1 MEMCP
6 SGQQLNT
13 RMAGIRYLNTKTYT
27 TACGKSGI
35 SEAACGNTSG
45 PPSLMGSEPSE
56 AAHSPLSHSAAAS
69 FSSDPLSN
77 MATASRPQ
85 PVDGP
90 LTQSASFLVLSVS
103 NAPDALQTIR
113 RTLTGLE
120 SLSKNVSVR
129 DPSSAFSCT
138 VGIGSEVWDGL
149 TRRRRPVELRP
160 FREVRGTVHT
170 AVSTPGDLLFHI
182 RSERRDI
189 CFEFERQLL
198 QKLGDAVAVVDE
210 TVGFRYFDFRDLLG
224 FVDGT
229 ANPVGPAVPASVL
242 VADEDASVA
251 GGSYVVVQKYLH
263 KLDAWRCLST
273 EKQEAI
279 VGRTKLDNVEL
290 DDAESGQRSHKTL
303 ATITGEEDVE
313 HDIVR
318 DNMPFG
324 SPGSGEYGTYFV
336 GYTRRLWVI
345 ERMLQRM
352 FVGDPPGL
360 HDRILDFSTPITGTD
375 AHSYDSVAREAEG
388 RELAELINTI
398 NTRALEAQASDF
410 RQGVPCSVPPLQY
423 DRATRSSVMGG
434 MNYHVDVRFDDGIT
448 WIACIRR
455 FNATSPPPA
464 LRDYI
469 VRSEVATLK
478 FLERTDV
485 PAPRV
490 YDFALECPGNPRKKV
505 MSQLADVFVE
515 LHKHPF
521 ELLGSLDSPGGSHV
535 GAFARESLAD
545 FVQSQLRTAG
555 PFSSLED
562 YHTSSIRLILDLIVR
577 EEMYSLQAVDAY
589 LIHRYLL
596 DIVPR
601 VLPSA
606 YHGQNRFYLKHADD
620 KGDHIL
626 VDDDFN
632 ITGIIDWEW
641 AHTASPA
648 HAFNSPI
655 GFLPVGDFYRGSNS
669 LGDDEV
675 IFARLLED
683 KGHRDLAQF
692 VWNGRLQHRFAFCC
706 GYNLVDWDGFL
717 GLFRGLRDNVGAD
730 EGLEWTEWK
739 ATALQRYKDDA
750 GLQRVLAKQTA
761 AVVD

>member
-1 MEMCP
+1 M
-6 SGQQLNT
+6 
-13 RMAGIRYLNTKTYT
+13 
-27 TACGKSGI
+27 
-35 SEAACGNTSG
+35 
-45 PPSLMGSEPSE
+45 
-56 AAHSPLSHSAAAS
+56 
-69 FSSDPLSN
+69 SN

-103 NAPDALQTIR
+103 NAPDALQTVR
-113 RTLTGLE
+113 RTLAGLE
-120 SLSKNVSVR
+120 SLSKNVSMR

-138 VGIGSEVWDGL
+138 VGIGSGVWDGL

-160 FREVRGTVHT
+160 FREVRGAAHT

-198 QKLGDAVAVVDE
+198 QKLDDAVAVVDE

-251 GGSYVVVQKYLH
+251 GGSYVVVQKYLL

-303 ATITGEEDVE
+303 ATITDEQDIE

-324 SPGSGEYGTYFV
+324 SPGSGEYGTYFI

-345 ERMLQRM
+345 EKMLQRM
-352 FVGDPPGL
+352 
-360 HDRILDFSTPITGTD
+360 
-375 AHSYDSVAREAEG
+375 
-388 RELAELINTI
+388 
-398 NTRALEAQASDF
+398 
-410 RQGVPCSVPPLQY
+410 
-423 DRATRSSVMGG
+423 
-434 MNYHVDVRFDDGIT
+434 
-448 WIACIRR
+448 

-469 VRSEVATLK
+469 VQNEIATLK
-478 FLERTDV
+478 FLERIGV
-485 PAPRV
+485 PTPKV
-490 YDFALECPGNPRKKV
+490 YDFALECPGNPVGVGFILMEKLPGRSLRWSVATSQQRKNV

-515 LHKHPF
+515 LHKYPF
-521 ELLGSLDSPGGSHV
+521 DLLGSLDSPGGSHV

-562 YHTSSIRLILDLIVR
+562 YHTPSIRLILDPIVR
-577 EEMYSLQAVDAY
+577 EEMYSLRAVDAY
-589 LIHRYLL
+589 LIHRYVL

-601 VLPSA
+601 VLPPV

-620 KGDHIL
+620 KGEHIL

-648 HAFNSPI
+648 HASNSPI

-669 LGDDEV
+669 LSDDEV
-675 IFARLLED
+675 VFARLLED
-683 KGHRDLAQF
+683 KGHGDLAQF

-706 GYNLVDWDGFL
+706 GYDLADWDGFL
-717 GLFRGLRDNVGAD
+717 GLFRGL
-730 EGLEWTEWK
+730 
-739 ATALQRYKDDA
+739 
-750 GLQRVLAKQTA
+750 
-761 AVVD
+761 